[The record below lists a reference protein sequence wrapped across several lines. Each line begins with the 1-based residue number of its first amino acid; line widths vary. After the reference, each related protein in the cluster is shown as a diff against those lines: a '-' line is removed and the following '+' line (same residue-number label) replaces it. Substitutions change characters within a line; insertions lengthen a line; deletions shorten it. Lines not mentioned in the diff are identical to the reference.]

1 MRFRDGRPRPIAA
14 FRLAA
19 RDRAGVSEASCTRA
33 IMAAAVYTISSS
45 PPIRHPH
52 GTFRGTRLGQG
63 TGAPTSRPAPAPHSG
78 KRGRLRPNGAGCGMP
93 NGGDAAARRP
103 DEESASG
110 GPVSRV
116 KLESWLQKARV
127 ARLRGNSHV

>member
-1 MRFRDGRPRPIAA
+1 
-14 FRLAA
+14 
-19 RDRAGVSEASCTRA
+19 
-33 IMAAAVYTISSS
+33 MAAAVYTISSS

-63 TGAPTSRPAPAPHSG
+63 TGAPTSRPAPAPTQASATG
-78 KRGRLRPNGAGCGMP
+78 LRRNGAGCGMP
-93 NGGDAAARRP
+93 NGGNAAARPP

-127 ARLRGNSHV
+127 ARWRGNSHV

>member
-1 MRFRDGRPRPIAA
+1 
-14 FRLAA
+14 
-19 RDRAGVSEASCTRA
+19 
-33 IMAAAVYTISSS
+33 MAAAVYTISSS

-52 GTFRGTRLGQG
+52 GTFRGTRLGAG
-63 TGAPTSRPAPAPHSG
+63 DGRANEPASAGPHSG
-78 KRGRLRPNGAGCGMP
+78 KRDRLRPNGAGGGMP
-93 NGGDAAARRP
+93 NGGNAAARLP